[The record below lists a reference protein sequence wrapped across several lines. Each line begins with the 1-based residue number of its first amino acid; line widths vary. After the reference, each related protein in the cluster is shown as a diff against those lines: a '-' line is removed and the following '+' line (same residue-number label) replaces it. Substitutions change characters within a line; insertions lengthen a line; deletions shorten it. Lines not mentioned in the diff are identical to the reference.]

1 MSVMCNVLGSE
12 QLGLLKTS
20 TCKCCHQSSIL
31 MRPCICRFQQDTLLG
46 VASIPLSPLLQE
58 SWVQGTAPVLA
69 MMTKPDSQSQERVQ
83 V

>member
-1 MSVMCNVLGSE
+1 MSLVCNVLGCE
-12 QLGLLKTS
+12 HLGMLKIPTHKYS
-20 TCKCCHQSSIL
+20 YHSGIL
-31 MRPCICRFQQDTLLG
+31 NRPCICRFQQDTLLG